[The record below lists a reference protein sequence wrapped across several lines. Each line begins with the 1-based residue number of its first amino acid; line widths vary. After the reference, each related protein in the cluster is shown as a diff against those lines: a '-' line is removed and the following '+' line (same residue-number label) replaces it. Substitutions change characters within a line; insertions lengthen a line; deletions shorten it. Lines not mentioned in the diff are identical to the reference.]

1 MKRKTVAELKIRAER
16 SFQWYDSGQNEA
28 LLDQWPAQEFFK
40 AINESTPMEWV
51 DWLKKWT
58 DGGGK
63 IFGNRMIA
71 LKNDPV
77 WARISKFNLPYSPFD
92 EYDVMDVRDIERE
105 VAESFGL
112 ILRTQSVQPVKR
124 IWADDKKQI
133 HVS

>member
-1 MKRKTVAELKIRAER
+1 
-16 SFQWYDSGQNEA
+16 
-28 LLDQWPAQEFFK
+28 
-40 AINESTPMEWV
+40 MEWV